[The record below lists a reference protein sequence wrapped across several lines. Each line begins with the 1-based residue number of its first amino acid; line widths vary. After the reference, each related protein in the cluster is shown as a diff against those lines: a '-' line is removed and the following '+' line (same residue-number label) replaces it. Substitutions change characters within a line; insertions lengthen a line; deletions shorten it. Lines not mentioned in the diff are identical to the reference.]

1 MSAFIDAIEYY
12 FATHEIFVP
21 PIASGKCLD
30 NLGKL
35 FGFNRNT
42 KESDDAYRERIA
54 VVFDTG
60 G

>member
-12 FATHEIFVP
+12 FATHEIPVL

-35 FGFNRNT
+35 LGLNRNT
-42 KESDDAYRERIA
+42 EESDDAYRGRIT